1 MSKQGADDKRA
12 ITITLV
18 ENLYRHMIYTGKTSH
33 SLPTAEFP
41 EGFLLGFNK
50 SHYSNEEE
58 TLRLLKEVISPYIT
72 KVKKKLKL
80 PQNQVD
86 CLIWDA
92 FKAQSREN
100 VKL

>member
-18 ENLYRHMIYTGKTSH
+18 ENLSEDMLPFQMIYTGKTSH

-50 SHYSNEEE
+50 SH
-58 TLRLLKEVISPYIT
+58 
-72 KVKKKLKL
+72 
-80 PQNQVD
+80 
-86 CLIWDA
+86 
-92 FKAQSREN
+92 
-100 VKL
+100 